1 MDQVDYYLYLYGLT
15 YTVKPALESI
25 CI

>member
-15 YTVKPALESI
+15 YTVKLALEST